1 MRVTIKAKTSDIP
14 VGLREYAE
22 KKVKKLGKYFRKV
35 KSAEVVQSEE
45 RNWQIAEVTL
55 EGDGVTFRG
64 KEKSDDMRASV
75 DNVVLK
81 LEQQLKKHKGRLI
94 DRNRGSAEAR
104 TRAPAVDD
112 DDEVSY
118 DDDQPRIVKT
128 KRIEMSPMSAEEA
141 CMQMD
146 MLGHSFFVFQNE
158 DTLQI
163 SAVYKRDDGDY
174 GLIEPEA

>member
-1 MRVTIKAKTSDIP
+1 MRITVKAKTPDVP

-22 KKVKKLGKYFRKV
+22 KKVNKLGKYFRKV
-35 KSAEVVQSEE
+35 KSAEVIQSKE

-55 EGDGVTFRG
+55 EGDGVMFRG
-64 KEKSDDMRASV
+64 KEKSDDMRSSV

-81 LEQQLKKHKGRLI
+81 LEQQLKKYKGRLI
-94 DRNRGSAEAR
+94 DRNRGPAEAK
-104 TRAPAVDD
+104 TRAPAVDEED
-112 DDEVSY
+112 TVY
-118 DDDQPRIVKT
+118 DDDQPQIVKT
-128 KRIEMSPMSAEEA
+128 KRIEMIPMSAEEA
-141 CMQMD
+141 CMQME

-163 SAVYKRDDGDY
+163 SVVYRRDDGDY